1 MITIKRRGNEEVLNF
16 FKCIY
21 IVEGR
26 IHFSQN
32 MKKMAPPM
40 MFHLVLYISY
50 FYFGVAI
57 DCGGNQVANTIIV
70 DQQGKGAF
78 QTIQAAIDSIKS
90 QNNQWIMININPG
103 IYK

>member
-1 MITIKRRGNEEVLNF
+1 MKAGYIFHKIWRRWHHQW
-16 FKCIY
+16 CSI
-21 IVEGR
+21 
-26 IHFSQN
+26 
-32 MKKMAPPM
+32 
-40 MFHLVLYISY
+40 LVLYISY